1 MAMIVLHEKV
11 PQAWFDALAAFL
23 REHQPEG
30 LPLELAQGD
39 EDQPEATARL
49 LEAAHVLVVGLTGQR
64 RPVTRETLAKARELR
79 LVLKVGSRLAGVDLA
94 AAQEAGVHVSL
105 IPAPAHTACAE
116 HTILLLLALA
126 KKLIPAHQRV
136 VRRPLKEAG
145 PAPRKAADGAYAY
158 NWAGLDGIGLVHN
171 RTLGFIGMGDVA
183 LETAYCAA
191 AFGMKLVYYDQE
203 RLTEEEEAEVGL
215 GRRELDDLLRE
226 ADFVSLHAALTPETA
241 NLINAERLAL
251 MKPTAFL
258 INTARGGLVDEAA
271 LADALRAGRLA
282 GAAIDAWAAEPT
294 PKDNPLLKLDNVV
307 ATPHIA
313 AGTLSRTAL
322 FEAILPDLLAALRGQ
337 CPEHSCT
344 PELDP
349 KPAVPLQPPASEPAR
364 AGAPEAAAPDQPPA
378 AAQAPERPEPAPEQQ
393 EKKGEVKEAQEKE
406 TGEKA
411 PSQDA

>member
-1 MAMIVLHEKV
+1 MATILLHEKV
-11 PQAWFDALAAFL
+11 TQAWSDALAAFL

-30 LPLELAQGD
+30 LPLELAQCD
-39 EDQPEATARL
+39 EGEPEAAGKL
-49 LEAAHVLVVGLTGQR
+49 LGAAHVLVLGLTGQH
-64 RPVTRETLAKARELR
+64 RPLTREALERARELR
-79 LVLKVGSRLAGVDLA
+79 LVLKVGSRTAGVDLA
-94 AAQEAGVHVSL
+94 AAREAGVHVSL
-105 IPAPAHTACAE
+105 CPAPAHTACAE

-126 KKLIPAHQRV
+126 KKLIPAHQKV

-183 LETAYCAA
+183 IETACCAA
-191 AFGMKLVYYDQE
+191 AFGMRLVYYDRE
-203 RLTEEEEAEVGL
+203 RLTEEEEAEMGL
-215 GRRELDDLLRE
+215 GRRELEDLLRE

-241 NLINAERLAL
+241 NLLNAERLAL

-271 LADALRAGRLA
+271 LADALREGRLA
-282 GAAIDAWAAEPT
+282 GAALDAWAVEPT
-294 PKDNPLLKLDNVV
+294 PRDHPLLKLDNVV
-307 ATPHIA
+307 ATPHVA

-322 FEAILPDLLAALRGQ
+322 FEAILPDILAALRGE

-349 KPAVPLQPPASEPAR
+349 KPALPLQPPAL
-364 AGAPEAAAPDQPPA
+364 
-378 AAQAPERPEPAPEQQ
+378 EPAPE
-393 EKKGEVKEAQEKE
+393 A
-406 TGEKA
+406 KA
-411 PSQDA
+411 PQEAPATSAPQHGEAGPGQGEGGTEGQASSEGA